1 MPPAKFPTTQTYGT
15 ALMSIFRFPLLV
27 WMGIA
32 ILIVSLGIRQSF
44 GIFML
49 PISDTFNTGR
59 EFFSFTIA
67 LQNLLFGVFQ
77 PFVGM
82 ASDRWGP
89 RRIIILGAVAY
100 SAGLYLTSITTDP
113 SWLYLTLGTLVGFG
127 LSATSYVIILG
138 AVARV
143 VPAEHTAKA
152 FGLTTAAGSFGMFAV
167 IPGAQALLS
176 NIGWQSALQIF
187 ALLCCLMI
195 AFASFIKNTNI
206 SSKKN
211 TPIDDSQSLSQAL
224 KEAFNHR
231 GYWLIHAGFFICG
244 FHVMFIATHLPSYL
258 ADKGLPITSAAMALA
273 YVGIFNI
280 FGSYFWGVMG
290 DKFDKRYV
298 MTSLYLI
305 RSVVIAGF
313 VVLPITVDTAT
324 IFGAAIGFCWLGT
337 VPLTSGLVRQIFGS
351 RYMSTLYGLVFF
363 THQVGSFLGAWVGG
377 LMYDYYGS
385 YEPIW
390 WSTVVLALCAALIHL
405 PINHRPVPRLAL
417 ATTA

>member
-1 MPPAKFPTTQTYGT
+1 
-15 ALMSIFRFPLLV
+15 MSIFRFPLLV
-27 WMGIA
+27 WMGIGT
-32 ILIVSLGIRQSF
+32 LIISLGIRQSF
-44 GIFML
+44 GIFMM

-59 EFFSFTIA
+59 EFFSFAIA

-82 ASDRWGP
+82 AADRWGSRP
-89 RRIIILGAVAY
+89 IISIGAVSYA
-100 SAGLYLTSITTDP
+100 AGLYLTSISTE
-113 SWLYLTLGTLVGFG
+113 SGMLLITLGALIGLG

-138 AVARV
+138 AVSRV

-167 IPGAQALLS
+167 IPGAQSLLTHS
-176 NIGWQSALQIF
+176 DWQTAMQVF
-187 ALLCCLMI
+187 ALLCSVII
-195 AFASFIKNTNI
+195 AFSCFMKTAPQPTESGNAQTSH
-206 SSKKN
+206 SSNEHPQTLK
-211 TPIDDSQSLSQAL
+211 QAL

-231 GYWLIHAGFFICG
+231 GYWLIHAGFFVCG

-258 ADKGLPITSAAMALA
+258 ADKGLPGTTAALALA

-298 MTSLYLI
+298 MTSLYVM
-305 RSVVIAGF
+305 RSIVIAAF
-313 VVLPITVDTAT
+313 VLFPLNVETAS

-337 VPLTSGLVRQIFGS
+337 VPLTSGLVRQIFGA
-351 RYMSTLYGLVFF
+351 RYLSTLYGLVFF

-377 LMYDYYGS
+377 RIYDYYGS

-390 WSTVVLALCAALIHL
+390 WATVVLALCAALLHL
-405 PINHRPVPRLAL
+405 PINAQPVKRLRFASQS
-417 ATTA
+417 

>member
-1 MPPAKFPTTQTYGT
+1 
-15 ALMSIFRFPLLV
+15 MSIFRFPLLV
-27 WMGIA
+27 WAGIA

-89 RRIIILGAVAY
+89 KRIIILGAVAY
-100 SAGLYLTSITTDP
+100 AAGLYLTSLATDP

-127 LSATSYVIILG
+127 LSATSYVVVLG

-167 IPGAQALLS
+167 IPGAQSLLS
-176 NIGWQSALQIF
+176 NIGWQSALQVF
-187 ALLCCLMI
+187 ALMCCLMI
-195 AFASFIKNTNI
+195 AFASFIKNNKTSAATN
-206 SSKKN
+206 
-211 TPIDDSQSLSQAL
+211 TAIDDSQSLSQAL

-231 GYWLIHAGFFICG
+231 GYWLIHAGFFVCG

-258 ADKGLPITSAAMALA
+258 ADKGLPIATAAMALA

-305 RSVVIAGF
+305 RSVVIGAF
-313 VVLPITVDTAT
+313 VVLPVTVDTAT

-337 VPLTSGLVRQIFGS
+337 VPLTSGLVRQIFGA

-385 YEPIW
+385 YDPIW
-390 WSTVVLALCAALIHL
+390 WSTVAMALCAALLHL
-405 PINHRPVPRLAL
+405 PINDRPVPRLTV
-417 ATTA
+417 ATAT

>member
-1 MPPAKFPTTQTYGT
+1 
-15 ALMSIFRFPLLV
+15 MSIFRFPLLV
-27 WMGIA
+27 WAGIA
-32 ILIVSLGIRQSF
+32 ILIISLGIRQSF

-82 ASDRWGP
+82 ASDRWGA
-89 RRIIILGAVAY
+89 RRIIILGTVAY
-100 SAGLYLTSITTDP
+100 AAGLYLTSLSTDP

-127 LSATSYVIILG
+127 LSATSYVVILG

-167 IPGAQALLS
+167 IPGAQSLLS
-176 NIGWQSALQIF
+176 NVGWQSALQVF
-187 ALLCCLMI
+187 ALMCCLMI
-195 AFASFIKNTNI
+195 AFASFIKNNST
-206 SSKKN
+206 SAS
-211 TPIDDSQSLSQAL
+211 TDSLVDDSQSLSEAL

-231 GYWLIHAGFFICG
+231 GYWLIHAGFFVCG

-258 ADKGLPITSAAMALA
+258 ADKGLPVATAAMALA

-290 DKFDKRYV
+290 DKFNKRYV

-305 RSVVIAGF
+305 RSVVIGAF
-313 VVLPITVDTAT
+313 VVLPVTVDTAT

-337 VPLTSGLVRQIFGS
+337 VPLTSGLVRQMFGA

-377 LMYDYYGS
+377 LIYDYYGS
-385 YEPIW
+385 YDPIW
-390 WSTVVLALCAALIHL
+390 WSTVVMALCAALLHF
-405 PINHRPVPRLAL
+405 PINDRPVPRLTG
-417 ATTA
+417 ATVT